1 MPLASFAVPQI
12 FPKEYPLYGRFV
24 IDTSLSK
31 QNEILA
37 QLSDQDMQRIG
48 VELGVITGMDDPMPP
63 NMYYETQCIRCQSDG
78 PSASTDVQE

>member
-1 MPLASFAVPQI
+1 
-12 FPKEYPLYGRFV
+12 LYGRFV

-63 NMYYETQCIRCQSDG
+63 NMYYELSAFAANPMDLPPAPTFKSDG
-78 PSASTDVQE
+78 GQNVWIIRSR